1 MSSQPW
7 VWDAARDQYAWR
19 PEIAASPG
27 QYLNSP
33 YAPEQNSGAAHPVS
47 HPQEHP
53 APGSAAS
60 DHRDTHAYTP
70 NAIFPPN
77 CESSSFSN
85 LDCPYLS
92 TCQHL
97 RTGLLQ
103 TTMALQSPPASQHR
117 GAYFPSRVSL
127 SIMMVLHFFLISQQD
142 HMRYPKLAR
151 KPSDRHP
158 QHSLT
163 HFRHLRH
170 HLLPHVLH
178 HYLRRSMIFSYL
190 LLHHRRLSHIPHVH
204 RH

>member
-7 VWDAARDQYAWR
+7 VWNAATDQYAWR
-19 PEIAASPG
+19 PEIAAPPG

-33 YAPEQNSGAAHPVS
+33 YASEKNSGSAHPVS
-47 HPQEHP
+47 YSQGHP
-53 APGSAAS
+53 APGAAAS
-60 DHRDTHAYTP
+60 DLQGTHAYMP
-70 NAIFPPN
+70 NAIYPPN
-77 CESSSFSN
+77 SESSSFPN

-103 TTMALQSPPASQHR
+103 TTMALQSRPASQHR
-117 GAYFPSRVSL
+117 GPYFPSRVPR
-127 SIMMVLHFFLISQQD
+127 SIMVVLHLFLVSQQN
-142 HMRYPKLAR
+142 HRRYPKLAR

-163 HFRHLRH
+163 HFRHLRR

-178 HYLRRSMIFSYL
+178 Q
-190 LLHHRRLSHIPHVH
+190 
-204 RH
+204 